1 MSRSAAA
8 VFAAVLMGAGLAHA
22 EAPVATAGA
31 TQAPPAAAPDTA
43 TQIEDFIRKA
53 PAPSLDEA
61 GPDGVTS
68 SADEPRKVHGQVGV
82 TVGSGGYRSAYVV
95 SVMPVGKTGTL
106 ALAVSETRGGKY
118 GGPQGYYGRGGYG
131 GYGGYGAG
139 TRQSIGLSLALGDAA
154 KDGCRSRDR
163 VIDPYGLE
171 GRPDMDRVTCRE
183 HDADH

>member
-8 VFAAVLMGAGLAHA
+8 VFAAALLGAGLAHA

-31 TQAPPAAAPDTA
+31 AEAPPVAALDTA

-53 PAPSLDEA
+53 PAPNLDDS

-68 SADEPRKVHGQVGV
+68 STDEPRKVHGQVGV
-82 TVGSGGYRSAYVV
+82 AVGSGGYRSAYAV

-118 GGPQGYYGRGGYG
+118 GGPEGYYGRG

-139 TRQSIGLSLALGDAA
+139 TRQSIGLSLGLGTEGR
-154 KDGCRSRDR
+154 DGCRSHDR
-163 VIDPYGLE
+163 VIDPYGLQ
-171 GRPDMDRVTCRE
+171 GRPDMDRVACRDR
-183 HDADH
+183 DAER